1 VRAFSALSTVALAAI
16 LASGC
21 GLNVPVSCEEVE
33 RDPPPPIGC
42 DAAVDAARPQFA
54 GLAGLTAVRFQYD
67 ECAPDAANCAFL
79 FGTAGNV
86 IAQFVDGRELA
97 MFVTIDEDEAV
108 RVQAPRPITPESQPS
123 QVP

>member
-1 VRAFSALSTVALAAI
+1 VRALRTLSTVALAAV

-21 GLNVPVSCEEVE
+21 DLNAPVSCEEVE
-33 RDPPPPIGC
+33 RDPPPSLSC
-42 DAAVDAARPQFA
+42 DAAVNGARPQFA

-67 ECAPDAANCAFL
+67 ECAPNAANCAFL

-86 IAQFVDGRELA
+86 IAQLVDGRELA
-97 MFVTIDEDEAV
+97 MFVSIDEDGAI
-108 RVQAPRPITPESQPS
+108 RVQPARPFTPESQPS